1 MNEITSERTRV
12 DPFRQVIRESH
23 KHTFSKRFGIIF
35 VDSLRFGESF
45 GFSDLKELFEQLC
58 YLLRDSVTDA

>member
-1 MNEITSERTRV
+1 MNEITSERTESIRFAS
-12 DPFRQVIRESH
+12 DPRIH

-58 YLLRDSVTDA
+58 YLLPTSVTDA

>member
-23 KHTFSKRFGIIF
+23 KHTFSKRFGIIH
-35 VDSLRFGESF
+35 VDFATLERTLKASALAYSKVIESH
-45 GFSDLKELFEQLC
+45 GAVLSEP
-58 YLLRDSVTDA
+58 A